1 MICDRPLHAPS
12 LFLRKKMRRFLL
24 YLSFL
29 IPALSIFAQGPI
41 TGFMPGAG
49 VTDIAPGYSYESF
62 NKYYF
67 GKELRTATNTL
78 QTVNLFVEHGFSD
91 SLSIVLNL
99 PYIWNAEGL
108 GSLQD
113 ATIALKYRNMHRQ
126 YSRGSF
132 SLIGSAGITFPAA
145 AYSLEAPNPIGI
157 RATTL
162 QARVVGQYNSNYG
175 WFVHA
180 QSGYELRILPDVLQ
194 AVPVLLRAGFG
205 AKRYYVE
212 GWVEWFNTLGD
223 GADDRVNAGRGSDW
237 LRAGGVLYVPITPGF
252 GIFGGG
258 AYIFTGRNIG
268 QATRLNT
275 GVVWK
280 LRSKRLDG

>member
-1 MICDRPLHAPS
+1 MRRS
-12 LFLRKKMRRFLL
+12 LF
-24 YLSFL
+24 ST
-29 IPALSIFAQGPI
+29 ALTCFATAAFAQGPI

-49 VTDIAPGYSYESF
+49 VTDVAPGYSYESF
-62 NKYYF
+62 SKYYF
-67 GKELRTATNTL
+67 GKELRPAANTL
-78 QTVNLFVEHGFSD
+78 QTINLFAEHGFSD

-99 PYIWNAEGL
+99 PYIWNAGGQ

-113 ATIALKYRNMHRQ
+113 AGIALKYRNLYRTYDH
-126 YSRGSF
+126 GSF
-132 SLIGSAGITFPAA
+132 SLIGSAGITFPAS
-145 AYSLEAPNPIGI
+145 AYDIDVVNPIGI

-162 QARVVGQYNSNYG
+162 QARIVGQYNSWSG

-180 QSGYELRILPDVLQ
+180 QTGYELRILPDVLQ
-194 AVPVLLRAGFG
+194 AVPVLLRTGFG

-212 GWVEWFNTLGD
+212 GWVEWFNTLGS

-237 LRAGGVLYVPITPGF
+237 LRAGGVLYVPVTSRF
-252 GIFGGG
+252 GVFGGG
-258 AYIFTGRNIG
+258 AYVFSGRNIG

-280 LRSKRLDG
+280 LRSRRAQG